1 MGDSELLHA
10 DTKKTLTEA
19 LTQWFTK
26 FSQSF
31 FAVKIG
37 KITAV
42 NYSNQTVDVQ
52 VMHKMKDDT
61 FPTLNK
67 LRDYPLLTKV
77 PFVVLGGG
85 NSHITFPIAV
95 GDYCLLFFCDYEI
108 DRWWLTGEGQ
118 PSVIDRRHNIS
129 DAFALVGVHSMID
142 LIQGYS
148 NYVELK
154 YSDSSKI
161 TVGNNI
167 TLDNALVN
175 TTGDV
180 TAEGVVTGAEL
191 IAENGYTGTVVV
203 GSKTL
208 TFVSGI
214 LISVT

>member
-19 LTQWFTK
+19 LSQWFTK

-42 NYSNQTVDVQ
+42 NYPNQTVDVQ

-95 GDYCLLFFCDYEI
+95 GDYCLLLFCDYEI

-154 YSDSSKI
+154 YSDTSKV
-161 TVGNNI
+161 TVGTNI
-167 TLDNALVN
+167 TLDNGQVN
-175 TTGDV
+175 TTGNV
-180 TAEGVVTGAEL
+180 TATGVITGAEL
-191 IAENGYTGTVVV
+191 IAQNGYTGTVTV

>member
-31 FAVKIG
+31 FAVKVG

-95 GDYCLLFFCDYEI
+95 GDYCLLLFCDYEI

-129 DAFALVGVHSMID
+129 DAFALIGVHSMAD

-148 NYVELK
+148 NYVCLQ
-154 YSDSSKI
+154 YSDKSKI
-161 TVGNNI
+161 VIGNEI
-167 TLDNALVN
+167 TLDNAEVSA
-175 TTGDV
+175 TGNLAVKGTV
-180 TAEGVVTGAEL
+180 TCAQVLPENGYSGVVT
-191 IAENGYTGTVVV
+191 V
-203 GSKTL
+203 GNQLLS
-208 TFVSGI
+208 FANGI
-214 LISVT
+214 LVSVE